1 LVRQLDLTLSAEG
14 RGFCYLLHDRAT
26 GQILR
31 LTRGTAAAWHRFAGA
46 VARPDARAALAEED
60 ARAGFSALAYVRQMR
75 DLQRFGRKRFNPVQM
90 QIRLIEDLVPLQR
103 AVGGVSRN
111 AFGPLWIACLGALG
125 LAAFVLGLRNDWAL
139 ITQSHDVFSLDALL
153 TFGIVAPF
161 LKIIHEMG
169 HVLAATRFNVR
180 LRGGGVNLIGLYPIP
195 FVDCSEADL
204 TATRWQRILIS
215 GAGILTDI
223 AVGLVLFIAWH
234 VVSNPDAQ
242 LVIGRAFLFSTFT
255 SLVFNAN
262 PLMRMD
268 GYFILADLLSRRN
281 LGTDAS
287 RALKRVRGRALGMS
301 SAPLRSGDLPLAAY
315 ALASAAYR
323 WLVIL
328 GLVWKLLPRYL
339 GVGLLIGIW
348 GGIVILLAPMQA
360 AFRSAPA
367 TPESGGEARS
377 LRRWRIPALLA
388 VFLGALMFLP
398 VAPREV
404 IDVSPDTTGVYA
416 LAVSRAG
423 LVVTVPPAEARLD
436 TGETILTLD
445 NPAFDAALH
454 VAGLKLDEA
463 RVAAQVSAGAGAAGV
478 QRGSDQVTAAQQGLR
493 IAETDQAA
501 LTLRAAVPGRFI
513 ASETLVPGLWLQPG
527 AVVGSFL
534 PDGDETMMT
543 GAFPETSVESWDLGV
558 TRVTLRSDGRFI
570 DIEPTRARLV
580 EEINAGTMTTK
591 RSLTLR
597 LTVPGSPADVI
608 SAGQQVRID
617 FAPIPVWR
625 HVAGWARGKIAQF
638 RDAEIA
644 ERHRRLDNNE
654 G

>member
-1 LVRQLDLTLSAEG
+1 
-14 RGFCYLLHDRAT
+14 
-26 GQILR
+26 
-31 LTRGTAAAWHRFAGA
+31 
-46 VARPDARAALAEED
+46 
-60 ARAGFSALAYVRQMR
+60 
-75 DLQRFGRKRFNPVQM
+75 
-90 QIRLIEDLVPLQR
+90 
-103 AVGGVSRN
+103 
-111 AFGPLWIACLGALG
+111 
-125 LAAFVLGLRNDWAL
+125 
-139 ITQSHDVFSLDALL
+139 
-153 TFGIVAPF
+153 
-161 LKIIHEMG
+161 
-169 HVLAATRFNVR
+169 
-180 LRGGGVNLIGLYPIP
+180 
-195 FVDCSEADL
+195 
-204 TATRWQRILIS
+204 
-215 GAGILTDI
+215 
-223 AVGLVLFIAWH
+223 
-234 VVSNPDAQ
+234 
-242 LVIGRAFLFSTFT
+242 
-255 SLVFNAN
+255 
-262 PLMRMD
+262 
-268 GYFILADLLSRRN
+268 
-281 LGTDAS
+281 
-287 RALKRVRGRALGMS
+287 MS

-416 LAVSRAG
+416 LAVSR
-423 LVVTVPPAEARLD
+423 
-436 TGETILTLD
+436 
-445 NPAFDAALH
+445 
-454 VAGLKLDEA
+454 AGLKLDEA